1 MAPSN
6 WMRSRLDI
14 SPVELIQARNSTKDQ
29 KPSLTTPLWGLPLA
43 GRVGYSGHGSLL
55 VRDAAPGRYLPSQ
68 QGGLPS
74 ENPKKR
80 QKSSSAS
87 FPGAICLRI
96 ANTIGDERVSGIVFS
111 REPSQELVDD
121 GILLPSP
128 DGRRVAAERPPGVP
142 VEEAWIYP

>member
-80 QKSSSAS
+80 QKSNLEAFRKGVGLSPVA
-87 FPGAICLRI
+87 PAKNRMG
-96 ANTIGDERVSGIVFS
+96 ESGHPRF
-111 REPSQELVDD
+111 LCTTK
-121 GILLPSP
+121 
-128 DGRRVAAERPPGVP
+128 
-142 VEEAWIYP
+142 